1 MRQAIL
7 YGAGDLRLEEHPFP
21 TGRLLADQALVQTEV
36 TALST
41 GTDLGNYLGD
51 SLHVPG
57 APPYPRTIGYSNV
70 GIVQRTGP
78 EFSGPKAGERVFS
91 MRPHQS
97 AFVAGSNE
105 LLVRIPDSVSSEQAS
120 LAYLT
125 QLGLA
130 ALRQARYEAG
140 EDVVVVGL
148 GVIGLCTVA
157 LARAMGAHVIGIG
170 NAPVR
175 ASAALKVG
183 AHAAYDSSDREL
195 ADRVQAE
202 FRGSSADIVVLTA
215 NTWESW
221 RLSMELVRYAG
232 RVSVLG
238 FPGRAQ
244 GAPQFNPLDPAW
256 LYGKQLTIL
265 GAGWSPQIECSPADI
280 RFNLRRNLEYILK
293 LMATR
298 QLSIEPLISHR
309 LPARRMVEAYELA
322 KQHSKGLVAA
332 IFDWRQE

>member
-78 EFSGPKAGERVFS
+78 EFSGSKAGERVFS
-91 MRPHQS
+91 MKPHQS

-130 ALRQARYEAG
+130 AL
-140 EDVVVVGL
+140 
-148 GVIGLCTVA
+148 
-157 LARAMGAHVIGIG
+157 
-170 NAPVR
+170 
-175 ASAALKVG
+175 
-183 AHAAYDSSDREL
+183 
-195 ADRVQAE
+195 
-202 FRGSSADIVVLTA
+202 
-215 NTWESW
+215 
-221 RLSMELVRYAG
+221 
-232 RVSVLG
+232 
-238 FPGRAQ
+238 
-244 GAPQFNPLDPAW
+244 
-256 LYGKQLTIL
+256 
-265 GAGWSPQIECSPADI
+265 
-280 RFNLRRNLEYILK
+280 
-293 LMATR
+293 
-298 QLSIEPLISHR
+298 
-309 LPARRMVEAYELA
+309 
-322 KQHSKGLVAA
+322 
-332 IFDWRQE
+332 